1 MTDSLGKMDVL
12 VDVAPGITVFRR
24 DGKWD
29 MRVTPPITREAA
41 LRELA
46 FQCQRISLRASL
58 LKEAL
63 EGLSTLP

>member
-1 MTDSLGKMDVL
+1 MDVL

-24 DGKWD
+24 GGQWE
-29 MRVTPPITREAA
+29 MRTSANITREAA

-63 EGLSTLP
+63 ERLSAQP